1 MMTLTTNHFLLMQT
15 DIMNHSSIHKTLRS
29 QILDIFAEYQDID
42 DSTPIIECIAM
53 DDSRYIGRRFHHENL
68 IAVWSHEQQ
77 SITLFVDGEETAT
90 IPASPS
96 NAVAQKQIAA

>member
-1 MMTLTTNHFLLMQT
+1 
-15 DIMNHSSIHKTLRS
+15 MNPSSIHKTLRS
-29 QILDIFAEYQDID
+29 QILDIFAGYQDSDID

-77 SITLFVDGEETAT
+77 SITLFVDGEETVT
-90 IPASPS
+90 MPASPS